1 MRRSREAPWCSW
13 KGLRAR
19 LRPVLYPLIPPR
31 LHGWLDDLVVLT
43 YIAGA
48 LLLHLSGLALVVA
61 LFGAGVHFV
70 LTRLTDYPQGTWKL
84 IPFRVHAFIELGEGI
99 VVLGAALLLLG
110 GLPRLFLVLMGLSQF
125 VAFGFSDY
133 GGKDAAPRRALL

>member
-1 MRRSREAPWCSW
+1 MIH
-13 KGLRAR
+13 
-19 LRPVLYPLIPPR
+19 PLIPPR

-48 LLLHLSGLALVVA
+48 LLLPLSGIALGVA
-61 LFGAGVHFV
+61 LAGAGVHFV

-84 IPFRVHAFIELGEGI
+84 IPFRTHAFIELGEGI
-99 VVLGAALLLLG
+99 LVLGASLALLG
-110 GLPRLFLVLMGLSQF
+110 GLPLPPRLFLILMGLSQF

-133 GGKDAAPRRALL
+133 GPIRASALRS